1 MLKILSLV
9 FGDWVFKPYS
19 LLIKFILI
27 SKGIRIGSNFYIQG
41 TPILKLRGPSS
52 NVVIGNNVSIYG
64 NIDIRNRENGTIIVE
79 DDVRFDTDCRLV
91 AANHSK
97 LIFKNGSRV
106 GCYNIFNCGS
116 DVSIGS
122 NTLIAGFCYVQSSN
136 HGLRKDEIIKKQKHT
151 YGVIH
156 IGNDCWIG
164 SHVIITAGVTL
175 KEGSVVGANAVVTK
189 DLDSYSINV
198 GVPAMKISERD

>member
-1 MLKILSLV
+1 MLKIISLI
-9 FGDWVFKPYS
+9 FGNWIFIPYS
-19 LLIKFILI
+19 FLIKLLLK
-27 SKGIRIGSNFYIQG
+27 SKGIKIGSNFYIQG
-41 TPILKLRGPSS
+41 IPNLKLRGTSS

-64 NIDIRNRENGTIIVE
+64 NIDIRNRENGEILVE
-79 DDVRFDTDCRLV
+79 DNVRFDTDCRLV

-97 LIFKNGSRV
+97 LIFKNGSRI

-122 NTLIAGFCYVQSSN
+122 NTLIAGFCYIQSSN
-136 HGLRKDEIIKKQKHT
+136 HGLRKDELIKNQKHT
-151 YGVIH
+151 YGGIS

-175 KEGSVVGANAVVTK
+175 QDGAVVGANAVVTK
-189 DLDSYSINV
+189 DLDSYTINV
-198 GVPAMKISERD
+198 GVPAIKISERV